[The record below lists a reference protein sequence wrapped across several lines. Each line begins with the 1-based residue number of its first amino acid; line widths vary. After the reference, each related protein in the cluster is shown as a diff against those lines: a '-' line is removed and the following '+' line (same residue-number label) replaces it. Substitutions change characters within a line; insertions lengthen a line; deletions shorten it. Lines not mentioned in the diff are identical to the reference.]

1 MGHGYPGVPGGILTP
16 AQLRTRRA
24 LLLAEVDVV
33 QARIALAECPAD
45 RPELVAR
52 FERLLAGHRV
62 RLAGMIQTQGAV
74 VPSEV

>member
-1 MGHGYPGVPGGILTP
+1 MTP

-33 QARIALAECPAD
+33 QAELALAECPAS

-52 FERLLAGHRV
+52 FTRLLAGHRA
-62 RLAGMIQTQGAV
+62 RLAGMVATQI
-74 VPSEV
+74 EVSDGK

>member
-1 MGHGYPGVPGGILTP
+1 MTP

-33 QARIALAECPAD
+33 QAQIALAECPAS

-52 FERLLAGHRV
+52 FTRLLAGHRV
-62 RLAGMIQTQGAV
+62 RLAGMIAQR
-74 VPSEV
+74 EVSDG